1 MNQAKASPSREELL
15 SRAEALVPI
24 LRGRALETEK
34 LRRLPE
40 STLEDL
46 RRAELLNIVQPASG
60 GGFERSVTDLLE
72 LTATVARGCGS
83 TGWCLGVMAVH
94 NWLVGLFPEAA
105 QREVFENA
113 CPSFAA
119 VFAPMGTS
127 DPIDGGVRLTGRWS
141 FASGCDNGDWVAV
154 SSSLT
159 GDTPDLV
166 MHLIPK
172 SDFTIDDTWF
182 VAGLRGTGSKDIV
195 IHDVFVPEHR
205 TMSLIQA
212 ALGNSPGHAVN
223 DGPLFRIAFTG
234 ALIIALTGAALG
246 IAEGAI
252 EAFQEQLKKRVLVFS
267 GQEQK
272 QQPAAQLRLAEAA
285 AEVDAARLL
294 IMDACERM
302 GRDAAE
308 GKTPDEAARVRYR
321 RNAAY
326 AVRLCTRAVDR
337 LFEASG
343 GGGLRDDA
351 PLQRAWRDLHAV
363 GAHAILVWDSAAEIA
378 GRHMVGLD
386 LGPVMI

>member
-1 MNQAKASPSREELL
+1 MVQPSPSREELL
-15 SRAEALVPI
+15 NRAEALVPT

-34 LRRLPE
+34 LRRLPDN
-40 STLEDL
+40 TLEDL
-46 RRAELLNIVQPASG
+46 RRSELLSILQPASG
-60 GGFERSVTDLLE
+60 GGLERSLTEFLDA
-72 LTATVARGCGS
+72 TATVARGRGS

-105 QREVFENA
+105 QREVFEN
-113 CPSFAA
+113 PRQSFAA
-119 VFAPMGTS
+119 VFAPMGKS
-127 DPIDGGVRLTGRWS
+127 NPADGGVRLSGRWS

-154 SSSLT
+154 CGGLT
-159 GDTPDLV
+159 GDAPDLL
-166 MHLIPK
+166 MHLVPK
-172 SDFTIDDTWF
+172 SEFTIDDTWF

-195 IHDVFVPEHR
+195 IDDVFVPQHR

-212 ALGNSPGHAVN
+212 AMGSCPGHAVN
-223 DGPLFRIAFTG
+223 DGPLFRITFTG
-234 ALIIALTGAALG
+234 ALTIALTGAALG

-252 EAFQEQLKKRVLVFS
+252 EAFQERLQKRVLVLT

-294 IMDACERM
+294 IMDACQRM
-302 GRDAAE
+302 DRDAAD
-308 GKTPDEAARVRYR
+308 GKVPDEAARVRYR
-321 RNAAY
+321 RNASY

-363 GAHAILVWDSAAEIA
+363 SAHAILVWDSSAEIA
-378 GRHMVGLD
+378 GRHMIGLE